1 MIRVEATP
9 ESLRVGYFDAD
20 AAPVLEIDSGDSVDV
35 QTVTHWGGRLT
46 PDATIDDV
54 VALREEFAGVG
65 PHSVTGPIAVRGARP
80 GHVLKVDILSLDLID
95 HGFNINLPG
104 TVGTGL
110 LPESI
115 AEGAIRHFS
124 FDDARTTTRFG
135 EDITIDLQ
143 PFLGIMAV
151 APSEGGRLSTVPPGT
166 FGGNM
171 DLRELTAGTTLYLP
185 VWRDGAMFTVGDAHA
200 RQGNGEVCLTAIESA
215 IESAKMTLTVTDE
228 FRIDSPM
235 AETPTHWI
243 TMGMDPDLLIASKKA
258 VTNMIAFLHSRL
270 GLSET
275 DAYGLCSMVGDLSVT
290 QVVNVTRGAHMSV
303 PKHVFGEGV

>member
-1 MIRVEATP
+1 MIRLEATD

-20 AAPVLEIDSGDSVDV
+20 AGPVLEIDSGDSVDV

-54 VALREEFAGVG
+54 SALRAEFAGVG

-80 GHVLKVDILSLDLID
+80 GQVLKVDILSLDLID

-104 TVGTGL
+104 SAGTGL
-110 LPESI
+110 LPDSI
-115 AEGAIRHFS
+115 ADGAIRHFQ
-124 FDDARTTTRFG
+124 FDEDRTVTRLG

-151 APSEGGRLSTVPPGT
+151 APAESGRLSTVPPGT

-171 DLRELTAGTTLYLP
+171 DLRELTAGASLYLP
-185 VWRDGAMFTVGDAHA
+185 VLRDDAMFTVGDAHA

-215 IESAKMTLTVTDE
+215 IESAKMTLTVVDD
-228 FRIDSPM
+228 FRIDAPM
-235 AETPTHWI
+235 AETATHWI
-243 TMGMDPDLLIASKKA
+243 TMGMDADLLLASKKA
-258 VTNMIAFLHSRL
+258 VTNMIAFLRSRY

-290 QVVNVTRGAHMSV
+290 QVVNVTRGAHMSI
-303 PKHVFGEGV
+303 PKHVFS